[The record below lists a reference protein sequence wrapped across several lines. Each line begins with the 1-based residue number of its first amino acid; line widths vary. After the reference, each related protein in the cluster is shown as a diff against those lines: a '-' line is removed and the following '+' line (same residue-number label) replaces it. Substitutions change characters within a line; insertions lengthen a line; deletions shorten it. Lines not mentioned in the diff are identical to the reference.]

1 MQEIRRYIS
10 IIGAERSLLLLA
22 GVKIATAN
30 NNDSMLLTSYIAIA
44 IEETFSHR
52 SRDTQL
58 LASLMFTR
66 KSEACGRI
74 LQIKTGEGKSSIKI
88 AMTAAFFPLKGRKVD
103 IVTSW
108 AVLAQRDASRYAK
121 FFQS

>member
-22 GVKIATAN
+22 GVKTATAN
-30 NNDSMLLTSYIAIA
+30 NNDSMLLTSYIAIV
-44 IEETFSHR
+44 IEEKFSHR

-66 KSEACGRI
+66 KQRLAE
-74 LQIKTGEGKSSIKI
+74 EGSSK
-88 AMTAAFFPLKGRKVD
+88 LKLGKGN
-103 IVTSW
+103 
-108 AVLAQRDASRYAK
+108 LA
-121 FFQS
+121 